1 MESKSSPEGPPSTSI
16 QVINRHRSMSEP
28 GICSLPGAPLA
39 KSDPQSFQSGLD
51 MVWGA
56 GGSQLSHTVVV
67 RWQTLVFHEA
77 SEFTGKARLQG
88 AGRDG

>member
-1 MESKSSPEGPPSTSI
+1 M
-16 QVINRHRSMSEP
+16 
-28 GICSLPGAPLA
+28 A

-77 SEFTGKARLQG
+77 SEFTGKARLQE

>member
-1 MESKSSPEGPPSTSI
+1 
-16 QVINRHRSMSEP
+16 MSEP

-77 SEFTGKARLQG
+77 SEFTGQARLQE